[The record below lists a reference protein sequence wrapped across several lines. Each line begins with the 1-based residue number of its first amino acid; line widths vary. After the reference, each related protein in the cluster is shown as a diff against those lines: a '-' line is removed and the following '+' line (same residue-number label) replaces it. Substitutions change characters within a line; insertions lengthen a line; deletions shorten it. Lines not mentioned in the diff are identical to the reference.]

1 MTKSCWNRLGQA
13 LLGLALCLGVT
24 LTATAASIALV
35 PVRLALT
42 AKTPIGALTVRN
54 DGGEATVVQLEV
66 VSWSQADGKDVYTA
80 TSEIL
85 ATPPIFTVAPG
96 GSQLVRVGMRRPA
109 DANRELTYRVFL
121 QEVPP
126 PPKPDFKGL
135 QVALRFGVPVFVGA
149 ATAQQAKGSV
159 APVATLQWRARA
171 AAGNGQITLT
181 ATNAGTAHVQVTHFT
196 LAPKDQPAP
205 PDHTSPD
212 YVLAGQY
219 REWQVELKPAPAAG
233 ASLHVS
239 AATDAGPVEADV
251 VVEAP

>member
-1 MTKSCWNRLGQA
+1 MTKGCGNMFSQA
-13 LLGLALCLGVT
+13 LLGLALCLGIT
-24 LTATAASIALV
+24 LSATAASLALV

-42 AKTPIGALTVRN
+42 ARQPISALTVRN
-54 DGGEATVVQLEV
+54 DGDEATVVQLEV
-66 VSWSQADGKDVYTA
+66 AGWSQADGKDVYTA

-96 GSQLVRVGMRRPA
+96 GSQLVRVGLRRPA
-109 DANRELTYRVFL
+109 DANHELTYRLFL

-149 ATAQQAKGSV
+149 ATAPAKGAV
-159 APVATLQWRARA
+159 GPVATLQWRARA
-171 AAGNGQITLT
+171 VAGSGQVTLT
-181 ATNAGTAHVQVTHFT
+181 ATNTGTAHVQVTHFT
-196 LAPKDQPAP
+196 LAPKDQAVPTEHSSAE
-205 PDHTSPD
+205 
-212 YVLAGQY
+212 YVLAGQS
-219 REWQVELKPAPAAG
+219 RDWQVEVKPAPAAG

-239 AATDAGPVEADV
+239 AATDVGPVEADV

>member
-1 MTKSCWNRLGQA
+1 MMTGCGNRLGQA

-24 LTATAASIALV
+24 PTATAASLALV

-42 AKTPIGALTVRN
+42 AKQPIGALTVRN
-54 DGGEATVVQLEV
+54 DGDEATVVQLEV
-66 VSWSQADGKDVYTA
+66 AGWAQSDGRDVYTA

-109 DANRELTYRVFL
+109 DANHELTYRLFL

-126 PPKPDFKGL
+126 PPKADFKGL

-149 ATAQQAKGSV
+149 ATAQAKGPV
-159 APVATLQWRARA
+159 VPVAALQWRARA
-171 AAGNGQITLT
+171 GVGSGQVTLT

-196 LAPKDQPAP
+196 LAPKDQAAP
-205 PDHTSPD
+205 PEHSSPE

-219 REWQVELKPAPAAG
+219 RDWQVELKPAPAAG

-251 VVEAP
+251 VVEAL

>member
-1 MTKSCWNRLGQA
+1 MNGCRNLLGQA
-13 LLGLALCLGVT
+13 LLGLALCLGVAQT
-24 LTATAASIALV
+24 GAAASLALV

-42 AKTPIGALTVRN
+42 AKQPIGALTVRN
-54 DGGEATVVQLEV
+54 DGDEATVVQLEV
-66 VSWSQADGKDVYTA
+66 SGWSQADGKDVYTA

-109 DANRELTYRVFL
+109 DADHELTYRLFL

-149 ATAQQAKGSV
+149 VTAPAKGTV
-159 APVATLQWRARA
+159 APVATLRWRARA
-171 AAGNGQITLT
+171 AAGSNKVTLT
-181 ATNAGTAHVQVTHFT
+181 ATNAGTVHVQVTHFT
-196 LAPKDQPAP
+196 LAPKDQAAP
-205 PDHTSPD
+205 PQHSSPE
-212 YVLAGQY
+212 YVLVGQY
-219 REWQVELKPAPAAG
+219 HDWQVELKPAPAIG

-239 AATDAGPVEADV
+239 AASDAGPVEADV